1 MLIELSQLPAV
12 MQQHILTKNTEIV
25 QVVNN
30 GQVIS
35 DLQFNQPKS
44 YAKGD
49 FDYDLE
55 RMKQAVNAPS
65 IVVPKFDTP
74 EKLLEWMDNL
84 TDNDFIVE
92 KA

>member
-1 MLIELSQLPAV
+1 MLIELNQLPTV
-12 MQQHILTKNTEIV
+12 MQQHILNKNTEIV

-35 DLQFNQPKS
+35 DVQFNQPKS

-49 FDYDLE
+49 CDYDLE
-55 RMKQAVNAPS
+55 RMKKAVNAPCV
-65 IVVPKFDTP
+65 VVPKFDTP

-84 TDNDFIVE
+84 TDSDFME